1 MKRSM
6 KQIVSMALALVM
18 TLGMVSTVFTVDS
31 TALSYSGSSAY
42 QSGKYYTQLTRVN
55 LTGNQRMDIVSVAE
69 SQIGYHEGN
78 NSSQI
83 SGTSNGTGDYTEYGR
98 WYGLQSLWC
107 AMFVSWAAAVA
118 GVSTNVVPKHS
129 YTVNGLNFFKNQ
141 GRAYSRAQVAAGQYT
156 PQRGDI
162 IYFKYS
168 RNSNPTNHV
177 GIVTGYSNGMV
188 HTVEGNTSSSTYSS
202 NGGVVAPHVHSI
214 NSTSIV
220 YICNPNYPSS
230 GSAPVS
236 PSTPAQPTSVSVP
249 ASYKNWVFDAKYYAD
264 NNPDVKAVYGYNEEV
279 LYWHFQ
285 TDGVREGRA
294 GSALFDVKHYANNN
308 VDIKNAFGTNYV
320 AAFNHFIDGG
330 SRENDRTFSATL
342 DSLRDLIFDTEVY
355 FARYKDLQDA
365 YGFHEGAL
373 FEHFMVWGLPEGRVA
388 SPFFDVNWYVNQ
400 NADLKAAFGTN
411 YWAGFK
417 HLIEAGSD
425 SQHTASPV
433 VDARYY
439 AARHADL
446 ATFSTVASM
455 RHYKDY
461 GAREGRRASAE
472 FNAEFYYANNPDVRQ
487 AYAFE
492 RVCYHYMGYGISDG
506 RAGNNDSLLSD
517 KGTYL
522 GTNFMAKLSFANS
535 GKNLTVL
542 DEGSVV
548 SVVLASPSS
557 AQAQKWNFIRQ
568 SDGSYKIKNT
578 KNGYFLTMDVATHGS
593 SAVTLKADENSP
605 SQRWFVY
612 LHNGNYIIRP
622 AAATDVVLDVPEA
635 STADN
640 TKIQGHISNMSAAQ
654 YFTISK
660 IR

>member
-264 NNPDVKAVYGYNEEV
+264 NNPDVKAVYPIHLNPV
-279 LYWHFQ
+279 
-285 TDGVREGRA
+285 VREAANQELA
-294 GSALFDVKHYANNN
+294 GCDRIRIIEPLDVVDFHNFLARSYLIITDSGGIQEEAPSLGKPVLVMRDTTERPEGIAAGTLKLVGTEEETIYSVFRTLLTDKAEYDKMAHASNPYGDGLACVRIADAL
-308 VDIKNAFGTNYV
+308 
-320 AAFNHFIDGG
+320 
-330 SRENDRTFSATL
+330 END
-342 DSLRDLIFDTEVY
+342 
-355 FARYKDLQDA
+355 
-365 YGFHEGAL
+365 
-373 FEHFMVWGLPEGRVA
+373 
-388 SPFFDVNWYVNQ
+388 
-400 NADLKAAFGTN
+400 
-411 YWAGFK
+411 
-417 HLIEAGSD
+417 
-425 SQHTASPV
+425 
-433 VDARYY
+433 
-439 AARHADL
+439 
-446 ATFSTVASM
+446 
-455 RHYKDY
+455 
-461 GAREGRRASAE
+461 
-472 FNAEFYYANNPDVRQ
+472 
-487 AYAFE
+487 
-492 RVCYHYMGYGISDG
+492 
-506 RAGNNDSLLSD
+506 
-517 KGTYL
+517 
-522 GTNFMAKLSFANS
+522 
-535 GKNLTVL
+535 
-542 DEGSVV
+542 
-548 SVVLASPSS
+548 
-557 AQAQKWNFIRQ
+557 
-568 SDGSYKIKNT
+568 
-578 KNGYFLTMDVATHGS
+578 
-593 SAVTLKADENSP
+593 
-605 SQRWFVY
+605 
-612 LHNGNYIIRP
+612 
-622 AAATDVVLDVPEA
+622 
-635 STADN
+635 
-640 TKIQGHISNMSAAQ
+640 
-654 YFTISK
+654 
-660 IR
+660 